1 MKLFYFL
8 SSVFGYLF
16 SKLNTRQLSRFQPL
30 RLSKT
35 MDHNQNPTKAFP
47 KVSII
52 IPTRDKPELL
62 RNCIN
67 SVLETTRHLE
77 VEVIVVDNN
86 SKEAA
91 TTSLFEELTSEG
103 IRVLKYPRK
112 FNYSEICNYAVSKST
127 GGVLCFLNNDTEA
140 LSNDWLRSMTE
151 HALRDEVG
159 VVGAVLQFQDK
170 SIQHMGIALGYN
182 GIAGHPNQ
190 GKKIED
196 WVPNYCYEVSAV
208 TFACA
213 VISRAKFDLIGG
225 LDTSFPVGF
234 NDVDFAIRSRAN
246 NFRNVVCTRA
256 VLTHFESQ
264 SRPKSSSFPGF
275 LQAMSDVIK
284 ITAKHPGKLVDRFF
298 VD

>member
-1 MKLFYFL
+1 MKLLYFL
-8 SSVFGYLF
+8 SSVFGYLV
-16 SKLNTRQLSRFQPL
+16 SKLSNRKLSRFQPL

-35 MDHNQNPTKAFP
+35 MDHNQNPTNAFP
-47 KVSII
+47 KVSIV
-52 IPTRDKPELL
+52 IPTRDRPELL
-62 RNCIN
+62 RKCIN

-91 TTSLFEELTSEG
+91 TLSLFDEFVSKS
-103 IRVLKYPRK
+103 IKVLKYPGK
-112 FNYSEICNYAVSKST
+112 FNYSKICNYAVSEST

-140 LSNDWLRSMTE
+140 LSDNWLDSMME
-151 HALRDEVG
+151 HALSHEVG
-159 VVGAVLQFQDK
+159 VVGAVLEFEDK

-182 GIAGHPNQ
+182 GIAGHPYQ

-225 LDTSFPVGF
+225 LDESFPVGF
-234 NDVDFAIRSRAN
+234 NDVEFAIRSQSN
-246 NFRNVVCTRA
+246 NLKNVVCTRA

-264 SRPKSSSFPGF
+264 TRPKSSSFHGF
-275 LQAMSDVIK
+275 LQAISDVMK
-284 ITAKHPGKLVDRFF
+284 ITAKHPGKLADRFF
-298 VD
+298 GH

>member
-1 MKLFYFL
+1 
-8 SSVFGYLF
+8 
-16 SKLNTRQLSRFQPL
+16 
-30 RLSKT
+30 

-52 IPTRDKPELL
+52 IPTRDKSELL

-91 TTSLFEELTSEG
+91 TISLFEELTPEG

-140 LSNDWLRSMTE
+140 LSNDWLGSMTE

-170 SIQHMGIALGYN
+170 TIQHMGIALGYN

-196 WVPNYCYEVSAV
+196 WVPNCCYEVSAV

-225 LDTSFPVGF
+225 LDASFPVGF

-256 VLTHFESQ
+256 VLKHFESQ
-264 SRPKSSSFPGF
+264 SRPKSSSLPGF
-275 LQAMSDVIK
+275 LQAISDVIK

>member
-1 MKLFYFL
+1 
-8 SSVFGYLF
+8 
-16 SKLNTRQLSRFQPL
+16 
-30 RLSKT
+30 

-91 TTSLFEELTSEG
+91 TISLFEKFTSEG
-103 IRVLKYPRK
+103 ISVLKYPES
-112 FNYSEICNYAVSKST
+112 FNYSKICNYAVSEST

-140 LSNDWLRSMTE
+140 LSENWLDSMME
-151 HALRDEVG
+151 HALSDEVG
-159 VVGAVLQFQDK
+159 VVGAVLEFEDK

-196 WVPNYCYEVSAV
+196 WVPNCCYEVSAV

-225 LDTSFPVGF
+225 LDASFPVGF

-256 VLTHFESQ
+256 VLKHFESQ
-264 SRPKSSSFPGF
+264 SRPKSRSLPGF